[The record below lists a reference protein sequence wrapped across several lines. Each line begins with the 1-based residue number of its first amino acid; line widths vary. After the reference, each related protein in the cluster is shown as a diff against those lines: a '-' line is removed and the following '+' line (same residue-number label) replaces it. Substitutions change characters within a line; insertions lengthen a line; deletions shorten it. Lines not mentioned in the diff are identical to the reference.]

1 MQKHHMSELKTI
13 HPTSNLLITSRQEV
27 GPSALCWVDKQDPN
41 PQLSFPFIVPFV
53 AFLIV
58 MYVNK
63 LIEASVQKENGLNEV
78 IVYYYDSWSPF
89 KAVSTYTLFF
99 PSLFLLFS
107 TLVIMMFFS
116 SKWEWFK

>member
-1 MQKHHMSELKTI
+1 
-13 HPTSNLLITSRQEV
+13 
-27 GPSALCWVDKQDPN
+27 
-41 PQLSFPFIVPFV
+41 
-53 AFLIV
+53 

-99 PSLFLLFS
+99 PSLFLFILYVSYHDVLFEQ
-107 TLVIMMFFS
+107 MGG
-116 SKWEWFK
+116 E